1 MPSLYEQDFYE
12 WSMETA
18 SLVRQGRFAD
28 IDIDNLAEEIESM
41 GRSVKRALKRRLE
54 ILLVHLL
61 KWEYQ
66 DAFRSKSWRYTIF
79 EQRRAIHELLDENP
93 SLKALVNEILE
104 PAYKNAVK
112 EAAEET
118 ELKPSTFP
126 HDCRW
131 SFEQVLDDDFWPEG
145 V

>member
-12 WSMETA
+12 WSLKTA
-18 SLVRQGRFAD
+18 DLVRQGRFAE

-41 GRSVKRALKRRLE
+41 GRGVKRSLKRRLE
-54 ILLVHLL
+54 ILLAHLL

-66 DAFRSKSWRYTIF
+66 DAFRTKGWRYTIF
-79 EQRRAIHELLDENP
+79 EQRAAIHELLDENP
-93 SLKALVNEILE
+93 SLKTLVNELLG
-104 PAYKNAVK
+104 PAYKHAVE

-126 HDCRW
+126 KACRW
-131 SFEQVLDDDFWPEG
+131 SFEQVMDKDFWPEG

>member
-1 MPSLYEQDFYE
+1 MR
-12 WSMETA
+12 TA
-18 SLVRQGRFAD
+18 DLVRQGHFAE

-41 GRSVKRALKRRLE
+41 GRGVKRALKRRLE
-54 ILLVHLL
+54 ILLAHLL

-66 DAFRSKSWRYTIF
+66 DAFRTKSRPYTIF

-93 SLKALVNEILE
+93 SLETLVNEILE

-118 ELKPSTFP
+118 ELKPSNFP
-126 HDCRW
+126 RDCRW
-131 SFEQVLDDDFWPEG
+131 SFEQVMDDDFWPEG